1 MAQMSNK
8 EYRRLMAYA
17 DAKRIH
23 AQHMQRTAPSKRT
36 SKHPTVGQTTLKGVR
51 IVSMPT
57 ERLFISPNSYKS
69 LNTTT
74 TLHQHAS

>member
-1 MAQMSNK
+1 MSMMSNK

-23 AQHMQRTAPSKRT
+23 TQHQQRSAPSRRT
-36 SKHPTVGQTTLKGVR
+36 SKHPGIGAVFKHSR

-57 ERLFISPNSYKS
+57 DKLFISPNNYKS
-69 LNTTT
+69 VNVKT

>member
-1 MAQMSNK
+1 MMSNK

-23 AQHMQRTAPSKRT
+23 AQHMQRSAPSKRT
-36 SKHPTVGQTTLKGVR
+36 SKHPGVGHVFKHSR

-57 ERLFISPNSYKS
+57 DKLFISPNNYKS
-69 LNTTT
+69 VNINT